1 MNLYSFFRSSAAY
14 RVRIA
19 LNLKGLEYDQ
29 IPVHFRKDGGQHRSP
44 MFLNLNPQGL
54 LPVID
59 DNGFVLQQSLA
70 IIEYLDEQYP
80 ETSRLVPRATR
91 DRAVVRAMSQ
101 MVACDLHPLNNL
113 RVLNYLRQ
121 DMGQSEESIGAW
133 YRHWVRETLGPLE
146 ELVGQHGGACCFG
159 DEISLVD
166 VCIVPQLYNARRF
179 DCDVDSFPHV
189 IAIDKHL
196 RELPPFA
203 AAAPEAQP
211 DFE

>member
-1 MNLYSFFRSSAAY
+1 
-14 RVRIA
+14 
-19 LNLKGLEYDQ
+19 
-29 IPVHFRKDGGQHRSP
+29 
-44 MFLNLNPQGL
+44 
-54 LPVID
+54 
-59 DNGFVLQQSLA
+59 
-70 IIEYLDEQYP
+70 
-80 ETSRLVPRATR
+80 
-91 DRAVVRAMSQ
+91 
-101 MVACDLHPLNNL
+101 MVAFDLHPLNNL